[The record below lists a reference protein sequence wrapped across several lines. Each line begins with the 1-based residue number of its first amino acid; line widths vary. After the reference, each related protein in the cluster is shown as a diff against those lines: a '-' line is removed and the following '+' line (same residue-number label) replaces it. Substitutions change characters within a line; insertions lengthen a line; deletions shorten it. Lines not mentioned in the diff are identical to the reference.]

1 MKQKVWKK
9 NIQGNSRLLSKK
21 RKNMKQKKYIKL
33 EKKINKLI
41 N

>member
-1 MKQKVWKK
+1 MKQKVWKN
-9 NIQGNSRLLSKK
+9 NIQGNSQLLSKK